1 MYRRIPTEWVPATIT
16 IFHLSKDPNVRVTFS
31 SRYYLQHIYPKMANL
46 NLEREKRVCLSTGSV
61 VGNKAKT
68 RTKTEKNNGMKQEQK
83 IGERREPSNGL
94 AGRGKGRRPY
104 PPHQTFFLFVFLFV
118 FFTFSP
124 TVEPGPKINR

>member
-1 MYRRIPTEWVPATIT
+1 
-16 IFHLSKDPNVRVTFS
+16 
-31 SRYYLQHIYPKMANL
+31 MANL